1 MADPMP
7 YFAASAVSSV
17 MTFPLWK
24 AAAIGQSGY
33 ALKAKSVL
41 GRLREAAM
49 PPYRGSL
56 VVVSGRAWAQAA
68 IFFGSDEGSRWL
80 RRQGWNAA
88 VSSSLPPL
96 VISANVSIANQP
108 FVRSS
113 IMLQGDPQVSFAQK
127 SSSPTIAVIRHLW
140 KTEGAGSLWLG
151 TGVGIVR
158 TVPKY
163 VTAVVAKDFMEDFL
177 PSAHAGSSTILRS
190 AMKSMAASLVGAVLT
205 NPLDVLQNEMYK
217 SGQGVLPTLRRLRL
231 AEGRQWLLRGCGS
244 NAFAS
249 AMPMALTIFLTDA
262 FTQWRHNS
270 FF

>member
-7 YFAASAVSSV
+7 YFAASTVSSV

-33 ALKAKSVL
+33 ALKAKSAF
-41 GRLREAAM
+41 GRLWEAAM
-49 PPYRGSL
+49 PPYRGGL

-80 RRQGWNAA
+80 RRQGWNGA
-88 VSSSLPPL
+88 VSLFLPPL
-96 VISANVSIANQP
+96 VVSAYVQIANQP

-113 IMLQGDPQVSFAQK
+113 IMLQGDPQVRFAQR

-163 VTAVVAKDFMEDFL
+163 VTAVVAKNFMEDLL
-177 PSAHAGSSTILRS
+177 PAHGGTSTILRS
-190 AMKSMAASLVGAVLT
+190 AVKSVAASVVGSVLT

-217 SGQGVLPTLRRLRL
+217 SGRGVLPTLQRLRL
-231 AEGRQWLLRGCGS
+231 AEGQQWLLRGCGP
-244 NAFAS
+244 NVFAS
-249 AMPMALTIFLTDA
+249 AMPMALTIFLTDT
-262 FTQWRHNS
+262 FTQWRHNVV
-270 FF
+270 